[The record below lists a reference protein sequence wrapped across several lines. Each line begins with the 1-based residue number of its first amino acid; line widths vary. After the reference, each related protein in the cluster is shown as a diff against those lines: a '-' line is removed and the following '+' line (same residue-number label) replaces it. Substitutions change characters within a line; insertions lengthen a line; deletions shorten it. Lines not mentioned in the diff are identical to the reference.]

1 MTFLMTLLK
10 RWGMRGAV
18 LCLLGA
24 GGLALFASWM
34 TRLQWAL
41 VIAAAALFVATA
53 ALNWREGAS
62 LLGRRGMRH
71 GASAALLVLMA
82 LGVAVLANAV
92 SLRYNAR
99 WDLTENKRHSLSP
112 QTVKLVRGLTAPVEV
127 IGFFRSDMPGKRT
140 AEDLLKQY
148 AQASGGKFTYR
159 TEDPDRSPGLA
170 RRYGVESYGTLVM
183 QSGDKSEKV
192 LDADEDRLTN
202 ALVKATRSG
211 KPVIYVVK
219 GHGERDLSSAERP
232 GLSQAK
238 EQMEK
243 ANYTVK
249 ELELARQAMLP
260 ADAAVVIVPGPKT
273 DLLPPELS
281 ALDAYLAQGGRV
293 LFMADPLQSDGVVK
307 YLAKY
312 GVALGNDIVVEPS
325 PIGQLFGVGPE
336 VPIVTRYEQHPITKD
351 MANVMTGFPVTRS
364 VAPVKEGPLKGIMAT
379 ALAKTSTDSWGETDL
394 AGLKRGQP
402 ARRDPADTPGPV
414 SVLTAVTIVPAP
426 GAKPEPKAQPKTDA
440 KGEEDPAKKPEG
452 RLVVLGTSTFASNQG
467 LGFQGNRDLF
477 LNIVAWLA
485 GQEGEI
491 AIRPKDTRQNPIF
504 VTSAQSR
511 TVLWLS
517 IVILPGAVMVCGI
530 WLVVRRR
537 RIN

>member
-1 MTFLMTLLK
+1 MTLLMTLFK
-10 RWGMRGAV
+10 RWGIWGAV

-24 GGLALFASWM
+24 AGLALFASWL

-41 VIAAAALFVATA
+41 VIAAAVLFVGAA

-82 LGVAVLANAV
+82 LGVTVLANAV
-92 SLRYNAR
+92 SLRYNTR

-112 QTVKLVRGLTAPVEV
+112 QTVKLLKELPAPIES
-127 IGFFRSDMPGKRT
+127 IGFFRSDTPGKRT
-140 AEDLLKQY
+140 TEDLLKQY

-159 TEDPDRSPGLA
+159 MEDPDRSPGLA

-192 LDADEDRLTN
+192 LDADEERLTN
-202 ALVKATRSG
+202 ALVKVTRSG
-211 KPVIYVVK
+211 KPGVFVVK
-219 GHGERDLSSAERP
+219 GHGERDLSSAERT

-243 ANYTVK
+243 ANYAVK
-249 ELELARQAMLP
+249 ELELARQGKVP
-260 ADAAVVIVPGPKT
+260 ADAAVVIVPGPRT

-281 ALDAYLAQGGRV
+281 ALDAYIAQGGRV
-293 LFMADPLQSDGVVK
+293 LFMADPLQADGIVK

-312 GVALGNDIVVEPS
+312 GVAVGNDLVVEPS
-325 PIGQLFGVGPE
+325 PIGQIFGVGPE
-336 VPIVTRYEQHPITKD
+336 VPLVTRYEQHPITKD
-351 MANVMTGFPVTRS
+351 MANVMTGFPITRS
-364 VAPVKEGPLKGIMAT
+364 VVPAKDPAPKGVRATPLAM
-379 ALAKTSTDSWGETDL
+379 TSRDAWGETDL
-394 AGLKRGQP
+394 AGLRRGEP
-402 ARRDPADTPGPV
+402 ARRDPVDTPGPV
-414 SVLTAVTIVPAP
+414 SVLTAVTIEPAP
-426 GAKPEPKAQPKTDA
+426 DAKSEPKADSDA
-440 KGEEDPAKKPEG
+440 DKKPAG
-452 RLVVLGTSTFASNQG
+452 RLVVMGTSTFASNQG

-485 GQEGEI
+485 GQESEI

-504 VTSAQSR
+504 LTAAQSR
-511 TVLWLS
+511 TVLWVS
-517 IVILPGAVMVCGI
+517 IAILPGAVMVCGI

-537 RIN
+537 RIK

>member
-1 MTFLMTLLK
+1 MTLLKTLLK
-10 RWGMRGAV
+10 RWGLWGAV

-41 VIAAAALFVATA
+41 VIAAVVFFVAAA

-112 QTVKLVRGLTAPVEV
+112 QTVKLVRGLTAPVEA
-127 IGFFRSDMPGKRT
+127 IGFFRSDTPGKRT

-159 TEDPDRSPGLA
+159 MEDPDRSPGLA

-202 ALVKATRSG
+202 ALVKVTRSG

-219 GHGERDLSSAERP
+219 GHGERDLSSAERA

-249 ELELARQAMLP
+249 ELELARQDKVP

-273 DLLPPELS
+273 DLLPAELA

-293 LFMADPLQSDGVVK
+293 LLMADPLQADGLVK

-312 GVALGNDIVVEPS
+312 DVALGNDIVVEPS

-364 VAPVKEGPLKGIMAT
+364 VAPTKEEGPLKGIRAT
-379 ALAKTSTDSWGETDL
+379 ALAMTSRDSWGETDL
-394 AGLKRGQP
+394 AGLRRGQP

-414 SVLTAVTIVPAP
+414 PVLTAVTIVPAP
-426 GAKPEPKAQPKTDA
+426 DAKTEPKAEPKTNGDA
-440 KGEEDPAKKPEG
+440 AKKPEG
-452 RLVVLGTSTFASNQG
+452 RLAVLGTSTFASNQG

-477 LNIVAWLA
+477 LNIVSWLA

-504 VTSAQSR
+504 LTSAQSR

-517 IVILPGAVMVCGI
+517 MVILPGAVMVCGI

>member
-1 MTFLMTLLK
+1 MSLLK
-10 RWGMRGAV
+10 RWGTPGAV

-24 GGLALFASWM
+24 GALSLFASWM
-34 TRLQWAL
+34 TRLQWTL
-41 VIAAAALFVATA
+41 VIAAVVLFVTTA
-53 ALNWREGAS
+53 ALNWRESAS

-71 GASAALLVLMA
+71 GTSAALLVLMA

-92 SLRYNAR
+92 SLRYNTR
-99 WDLTENKRHSLSP
+99 WDLTESKRHSLSA
-112 QTVKLVRGLTAPVEV
+112 QTVKLLKALEKPVEA
-127 IGFFRSDMPGKRT
+127 IAFFRSDTPGKRL

-148 AQASGGKFTYR
+148 TQASAGRFTYR
-159 TEDPDRSPGLA
+159 MEDPDRSPGLA
-170 RRYGVESYGTLVM
+170 KRYGIESYGTIVM

-192 LDADEDRLTN
+192 LDGEEERLTN
-202 ALVKATRSG
+202 ALVKLMRAG
-211 KPVIYVVK
+211 NPVIYVIK
-219 GHGERDLSSAERP
+219 GHGERDISSAERA

-249 ELELARQAMLP
+249 ELELARTGKVP
-260 ADAAVVIVPGPKT
+260 ADAAVVVVPGPRN

-281 ALDAYLAQGGRV
+281 ALDSYLGQGGRV
-293 LFMADPLQSDGVVK
+293 LFMADPLQADGVAN

-312 GVALGNDIVVEPS
+312 GVVLGNDLVVEPS

-336 VPIVTRYEQHPITKD
+336 VPLVTRYEQHAITKD
-351 MANVMTGFPVTRS
+351 MANVMTGFPLTRS
-364 VAPVKEGPLKGIMAT
+364 VGSLEKPPGGVRAT
-379 ALAKTSTDSWGETDL
+379 VLARTSQDSWGETDL
-394 AGLKRGQP
+394 AGLRRGQ
-402 ARRDPADTPGPV
+402 AAQRDAADTQGPV
-414 SVLTAVTIVPAP
+414 PVLAAVTIEPAP
-426 GAKPEPKAQPKTDA
+426 EAKTDPKASA
-440 KGEEDPAKKPEG
+440 KVGDEAVRRPEG
-452 RLVVLGTSTFASNQG
+452 RLVVTGTSTFASNQA
-467 LGFQGNRDLF
+467 LGFQGNRDLL

-491 AIRPKDTRQNPIF
+491 AIRPKDARQNPIF
-504 VTSAQSR
+504 LTAAQSR

-537 RIN
+537 RTK